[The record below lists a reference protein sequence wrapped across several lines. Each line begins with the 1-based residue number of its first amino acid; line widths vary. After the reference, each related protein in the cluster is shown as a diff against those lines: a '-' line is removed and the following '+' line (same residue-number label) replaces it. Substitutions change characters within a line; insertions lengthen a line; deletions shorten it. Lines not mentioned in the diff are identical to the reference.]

1 MISLSHL
8 TLRQGQ
14 GQKKVAE
21 SLARV
26 LGLCNTWVHDSK
38 RRPCFNNDPRRTVPQ
53 ARPHPW
59 INRVNVW
66 LRGRIRD
73 FPHPRIGAFFLL
85 GTVRNV
91 YNNGALLHSVD
102 HSAGIN

>member
-1 MISLSHL
+1 MISLLRL

-14 GQKKVAE
+14 LQRKSPE
-21 SLARV
+21 TLARV
-26 LGLCNTWVHDSK
+26 LGLCNTWVYDSK

-53 ARPHPW
+53 ARPHPG

-66 LRGRIRD
+66 LRSCIRD
-73 FPHPRIGAFFLL
+73 FPHRRPGDFFLL

-91 YNNGALLHSVD
+91 YRNGAFLHSLD
-102 HSAGIN
+102 HSAGVH

>member
-38 RRPCFNNDPRRTVPQ
+38 RRPSFNNDPRQTVPP

-66 LRGRIRD
+66 LRSCIRD

-91 YNNGALLHSVD
+91 YNNDVNIIVID
-102 HSAGIN
+102 IPNSAQ